1 MKKLLLILSTS
12 LLFIG
17 CAATGVVQT
26 GPESYMATANST
38 PFTMDTNGGGA
49 TINAIKLGTKQC
61 NAVGRQFILKNTS
74 INKIGAGAQAN
85 INFICVDSN
94 DRDYARPNITPINQ
108 SPAIVINNN

>member
-1 MKKLLLILSTS
+1 MNRILIMAILLTIIS
-12 LLFIG
+12 G

-61 NAVGRQFILKNTS
+61 NTNGKQFILKNSS

-94 DRDYARPNITPINQ
+94 DRDYTRPNITPVNQ